1 MDLKIAVLPGDG
13 IGPEIIDQAIKVIN
27 AVCKKYGHH
36 VTYQYGLVGAVAID
50 KTGNPYPEETHRVC
64 MESDAVLFGA
74 IGDPRFDNNPKAK
87 IRPEQGLL
95 EMRKKLGL

>member
-50 KTGNPYPEETHRVC
+50 
-64 MESDAVLFGA
+64 
-74 IGDPRFDNNPKAK
+74 
-87 IRPEQGLL
+87 
-95 EMRKKLGL
+95 